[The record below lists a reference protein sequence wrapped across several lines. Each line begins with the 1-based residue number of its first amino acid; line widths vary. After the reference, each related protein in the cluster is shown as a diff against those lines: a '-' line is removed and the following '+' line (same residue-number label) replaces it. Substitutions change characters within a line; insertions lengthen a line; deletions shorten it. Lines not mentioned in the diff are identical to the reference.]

1 MSKVIFD
8 CAHADTCL
16 PDYWGGHHLP
26 HIQIYVVPGMSLSD
40 IKKALR
46 SELSHG
52 AVCGSNDAARVLSW
66 DVVEDEKYADKV
78 TKAAYAAIARIKPV
92 KKNQKKFFTDIEQDE
107 NGDSSVY
114 AYFVFREIE
123 CLSEVGM

>member
-1 MSKVIFD
+1 MSKVLFD

-46 SELSHG
+46 SELSQG
-52 AVCGSNDAARVLSW
+52 AVCGSNAAARALS
-66 DVVEDEKYADKV
+66 DYIVRDEKYADKV
-78 TKAAYAAIARIKPV
+78 TKSAYAAIARIKPV
-92 KKNQKKFFTDIEQDE
+92 KKNQKKFFTDVELGED
-107 NGDSSVY
+107 GDSSVY

-123 CLSEVGM
+123 CLSEVGA

>member
-1 MSKVIFD
+1 MPKVLFD

-16 PDYWGGHHLP
+16 PDYWGGHHLA

-46 SELSHG
+46 SELSQG
-52 AVCGSNDAARVLSW
+52 AVCGSNDAARALSW

-78 TKAAYAAIARIKPV
+78 TKAAYAAVARIKPV
-92 KKNQKKFFTDIEQDE
+92 KKGQRKFFTNVEQCED
-107 NGDSSVY
+107 GDSSVY